1 MLSLTL
7 HQLRITYRLN
17 LFLVNEILS
26 KIRAQGKSF
35 NFSKKQYKYLFFQ
48 FSLKRVQLPVLEFTV
63 EFTVGFTVGFMTK
76 PKGIFKILVV
86 GFANA
91 R

>member
-1 MLSLTL
+1 MLSLTQ
-7 HQLRITYRLN
+7 HQLPITYRLN

-63 EFTVGFTVGFMTK
+63 GFTVGFMTK